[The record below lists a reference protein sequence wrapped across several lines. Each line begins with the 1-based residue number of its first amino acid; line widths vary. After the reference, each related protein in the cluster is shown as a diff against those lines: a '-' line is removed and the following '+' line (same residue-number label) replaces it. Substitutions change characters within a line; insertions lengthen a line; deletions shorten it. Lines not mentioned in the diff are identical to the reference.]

1 MSKSIPI
8 FPWLLTLLLL
18 GLWGAPNSTAQGFDA
33 EISVDARRS
42 IAVVTGRFS
51 SVEITHVNLSFA
63 ASVAGYTDIARR
75 IRGVEVFDHRG
86 APVAF
91 RKLIDSEYLAESGI
105 FSWKYEV
112 DLSPLKDINAAAH
125 TSWISGDKGLLM
137 LEDVLPTT
145 ETSGKVTLRV
155 PESWAVFTT
164 EAADGGNVFSV
175 RDSGR
180 AVFAIGRGWQTVQ
193 LRDPDPNIDLLVSG
207 RWNFTPAESA
217 EMAREVFLALRNVF
231 GDDGN
236 GQRLIILSNFPANAS
251 AGQWQAE
258 TRGSN
263 VTIISSDMPFRT
275 QSLQRLHEQ
284 LRHELF
290 HLWIPNG
297 VKLTGNYDWF
307 YEGFALYESLKIA
320 VGLNRIRFDDFL
332 DTLSRAHTID
342 SSQSQR
348 TSLIQASNTRFETSN
363 TQIYSR
369 GMLVAFLC
377 DLALLEQSKRKRSVE
392 NILTELFEKY
402 RKPFR
407 PAYRGRAVM
416 ELLRDPKKV
425 SLFDRFDGNTA
436 VLELLRT
443 NPEMISIVDKYVT
456 GAEKLDWT
464 DDLAAFGIEDGDPGP
479 LTTLRVKEK
488 LNGRQKALLDK
499 LGYNNWR
506 KLRPTSK

>member
-8 FPWLLTLLLL
+8 FHWLLAIVLLC
-18 GLWGAPNSTAQGFDA
+18 LWGAPNLTAQGFDA
-33 EISVDARRS
+33 EISVDASRS
-42 IAVVTGRFS
+42 IAVVRGRFS
-51 SVEITHVNLSFA
+51 SVEINHVNLSFA
-63 ASVAGYTDIARR
+63 ASVAGHTDIARR
-75 IRGVEVFDHRG
+75 IRGVEIFDQRG

-105 FSWKYEV
+105 SSWKYEL
-112 DLSPLKDINAAAH
+112 DLSPLKDMNAAAH

-137 LEDVLPTT
+137 LADVLPTT
-145 ETSGKVTLRV
+145 ETSGRVTLRV
-155 PESWAVFTT
+155 PATWAVFTT
-164 EAADGGNVFSV
+164 EAAEGGNVFNV
-175 RDSGR
+175 RDSWR

-193 LRDPDPNIDLLVSG
+193 LRDPDPSIDLLVSG
-207 RWNFTPAESA
+207 RWNFTPAEA
-217 EMAREVFLALRNVF
+217 AAMAREIFLALRNVF

-236 GQRLIILSNFPANAS
+236 NQRLIILSDFPTKTS

-263 VTIISSDMPFRT
+263 VTVISSDMPFRT

-297 VKLTGNYDWF
+297 VNLTGNYDWF
-307 YEGFALYESLKIA
+307 YEGFALYESLKLA
-320 VGLNRIRFDDFL
+320 VALNRIRFEDFL

-342 SSQSQR
+342 SAQSQR
-348 TSLIQASNTRFETSN
+348 TSLIQASNTRFEGSN

-392 NILTELFEKY
+392 NVLTELFEKY
-402 RKPFR
+402 RKPVR
-407 PAYRGRAVM
+407 SADRNRAVL
-416 ELLRDPKKV
+416 EWLRNPKKISIV
-425 SLFDRFDGNTA
+425 DRSDGNTA

-443 NPEMISIVDKYVT
+443 NPKMISIVDKYIT
-456 GAEKLDWT
+456 GSQKIEWAS
-464 DDLAAFGIEDGDPGP
+464 DLAAAGIEDSDAGP
-479 LTTLRVKEK
+479 ITNLRVKEK
-488 LNGRQKALLDK
+488 LNGRQKTLLDK

-506 KLRPTSK
+506 KLSPTSK